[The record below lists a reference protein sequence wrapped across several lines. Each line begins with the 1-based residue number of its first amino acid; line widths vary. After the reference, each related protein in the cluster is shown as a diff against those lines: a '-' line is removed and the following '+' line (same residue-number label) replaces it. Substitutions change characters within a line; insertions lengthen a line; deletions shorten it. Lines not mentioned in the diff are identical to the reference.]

1 MPSIPSISGELRE
14 LSTKELARIKEQFA
28 ATGDGRAALLGRT
41 ALIESIIERLWKQH
55 IYAESNGPADF
66 AIVTLGG
73 FGRRWLFPFSDI
85 DVLFLHAGNGTEE
98 KFKEPI
104 RKFSQDLWDLG
115 LKLSPATRTIAEC
128 ARFEAANSEFA
139 ISLLDCR
146 HLAGDHRLFARLHD
160 EVIPKLL
167 ARESEQIVKRLG
179 ELTRTRHGK
188 FGSTVFHLEPNVKD
202 GPGGLRD
209 YNVVCWLSLMAAL
222 EQYHVWPSDDAI
234 LPVSIQAPFAAAL
247 NALVS
252 IRCFLHF
259 RHNRDDNTLTWESQ
273 DAAAAKKI
281 GVAYSPRT
289 IRAANDPSGAEV
301 LSTAEWM
308 RLYFS
313 HARSVHHVCVQMLE
327 EIPAA
332 RLSLHHQFQQLRSRL
347 SNAEFLVEDGVLLFR
362 QPAALD
368 DPELILRAFRF
379 LARHGLRLSSSTEVQ
394 IERVFP
400 ALEAVPPKGT
410 ELWHLLQ
417 EILVAP
423 HAADALRAMHSL
435 RLLTLLFPEFAGID
449 ALVVRDYS
457 HRFTVD
463 EHTFVA
469 IDNLHA
475 LRQSQSKW
483 DQRYAEL
490 LEELEQPDLLY
501 LALLLHD
508 VGKGAKSDDHVRAS
522 VRIAEVVLER
532 LDLDAPDCETV
543 LFLIDRHLEMSAA
556 MRRDI
561 FDPETARAFAEKVET
576 PERLKML
583 CLLTYA
589 DIKAVNP
596 EALTPWK
603 AENIW
608 QLYIASANHLNRSLD
623 ERLHVDAHD
632 EVMAHLGTLAMTVGD
647 RLDAFL
653 EGLPRR
659 YLLTHAAGEV
669 LAHVEMS
676 ARLEKDPVQLNLRRG
691 RHWYEL
697 TLVTTDRPS
706 LFATM
711 AGVLAAWGM
720 NIVKAAAFSNQAGV
734 VVDTFYFTD
743 RFRTLELNLPE
754 WERFQTSIHDV
765 LTGNADLERML
776 RDRLRSEKRRTPKV
790 KVETRVKTDDAC
802 SAHSTLIEIVAQD
815 QPGLLHRIS
824 STFSRENCNIEIA
837 LIETEGETAID
848 VFYLT
853 SAGAKLSAEHQLRL
867 HEALVAEF
875 AKAE

>member
-1 MPSIPSISGELRE
+1 M
-14 LSTKELARIKEQFA
+14 
-28 ATGDGRAALLGRT
+28 
-41 ALIESIIERLWKQH
+41 
-55 IYAESNGPADF
+55 
-66 AIVTLGG
+66 
-73 FGRRWLFPFSDI
+73 
-85 DVLFLHAGNGTEE
+85 
-98 KFKEPI
+98 
-104 RKFSQDLWDLG
+104 
-115 LKLSPATRTIAEC
+115 
-128 ARFEAANSEFA
+128 
-139 ISLLDCR
+139 
-146 HLAGDHRLFARLHD
+146 
-160 EVIPKLL
+160 
-167 ARESEQIVKRLG
+167 
-179 ELTRTRHGK
+179 
-188 FGSTVFHLEPNVKD
+188 
-202 GPGGLRD
+202 
-209 YNVVCWLSLMAAL
+209 
-222 EQYHVWPSDDAI
+222 
-234 LPVSIQAPFAAAL
+234 
-247 NALVS
+247 S

-273 DAAAAKKI
+273 DAAAALKI
-281 GVAYSPRT
+281 GVAHSPRT
-289 IRAANDPSGAEV
+289 IRAASDGGAGA

-313 HARSVHHVCVQMLE
+313 HARTVHHVCVQMLE

-347 SNAEFLVEDGVLLFR
+347 SNAEFLVEDGMLLLR

-379 LARHGLRLSSSTEVQ
+379 MARHGLRLSSSSEGQ
-394 IERVFP
+394 IERAFP

-449 ALVVRDYS
+449 ALVVRDYA

-508 VGKGAKSDDHVRAS
+508 VGKGAKTDDHVHAS
-522 VRIAEVVLER
+522 VRIAEVALER

-543 LFLIDRHLEMSAA
+543 LFLIDRHLELSAA

-561 FDPETARAFAEKVET
+561 FDPETVRAFAEKVET

-608 QLYIASANHLNRSLD
+608 QLYIATANHLNRSLD

-632 EVMAHLGTLAMTVGD
+632 EVMAHLGTLALSVGD

-669 LAHVEMS
+669 LAHLEMA
-676 ARLEKDPVQLNLRRG
+676 ARLPKDSVQLNLRRG

-720 NIVKAAAFSNQAGV
+720 NIVKAAAFSNQAGI

-765 LTGNADLERML
+765 LTGKADLERMI
-776 RDRLRSEKRRTPKV
+776 RDRLRSEKRRAPKV

-802 SAHSTLIEIVAQD
+802 SAHSTLIEIIAQD

-867 HEALVAEF
+867 HEALLADF
-875 AKAE
+875 SKAE

>member
-1 MPSIPSISGELRE
+1 MPTSPSLSSELRE
-14 LSTKELARIKEQFA
+14 LSAKESARIKEQFA
-28 ATGDGRAALLGRT
+28 ATGDGKAALLGRT

-55 IYAESNGPADF
+55 VFAESSGPADF
-66 AIVTLGG
+66 AVVALGG

-98 KFKEPI
+98 KSKEPI

-115 LKLSPATRTIAEC
+115 LKLSPATRTLAEC
-128 ARFEAANSEFA
+128 GRFEAANSEFA
-139 ISLLDCR
+139 ISMLDCR
-146 HLAGDHRLFARLHD
+146 YLIGDRKLFTRLHD
-160 EVIPKLL
+160 EVIPKLI
-167 ARESEQIVKRLG
+167 ANESRQIIKGLS
-179 ELTRTRHGK
+179 ELTRARHTK
-188 FGSTVFHLEPNVKD
+188 FGETVFHLEPNIKD

-209 YNVVCWLSLMAAL
+209 YNVVCWLSLLAAI
-222 EQYHVWPSDDAI
+222 EKYHIWPNENAV
-234 LPVSIQAPFAAAL
+234 LPVTIQPQFEAAL
-247 NALVS
+247 NFLISV
-252 IRCFLHF
+252 RCFLHF
-259 RHNRDDNTLTWESQ
+259 RRNRDDNTLTWESQ
-273 DAAAAKKI
+273 DASAVRKI
-281 GVAYSPRT
+281 GVTTPPPVVV
-289 IRAANDPSGAEV
+289 ANHERNAGSFTTPD
-301 LSTAEWM
+301 WM
-308 RLYFS
+308 RIYFG
-313 HARSVHHVCVQMLE
+313 HARTVHHVCNRLLE
-327 EIPAA
+327 EVPAA
-332 RLSLHHQFQQLRSRL
+332 RLSIHDQFQQLRSRL
-347 SNAEFLVEDGVLLFR
+347 ANAEFLVVDGMLALR
-362 QPAALD
+362 QPAALN
-368 DPELILRAFRF
+368 DPHLILRAYHF
-379 LARHGLRLSSSTEVQ
+379 LARHGLPLSYSTELQ
-394 IERVFP
+394 IERALP
-400 ALEAVPPKGT
+400 ALSANPLVGA
-410 ELWHLLQ
+410 ELWHPLQ

-435 RLLTLLFPEFAGID
+435 GLLNLLLPEFARID

-508 VGKGAKSDDHVRAS
+508 VGKGAKSTDHVRAS
-522 VRIAEVVLER
+522 VAIAEGAIAR
-532 LDLDAPDCETV
+532 LDLDEPDRETV
-543 LFLIDRHLEMSAA
+543 LFLIGRHLEMSAA
-556 MRRDI
+556 LRRDI
-561 FDPETARAFAEKVET
+561 FDTETVCAFSEKVET

-608 QLYIASANHLNRSLD
+608 QLYIATANHLNRSLD

-632 EVMAHLGTLAMTVGD
+632 EVMAHLGTLALSVGD

-659 YLLTHAAGEV
+659 YLLTHDAGEV
-669 LAHVEMS
+669 LAHLEMA
-676 ARLEKDPVQLNLRRG
+676 ARLTKDPVQLNLRRG
-691 RHWYEL
+691 RDWYEL

-706 LFATM
+706 LFAMM

-754 WERFQTSIHDV
+754 WERFQTSVHDV
-765 LTGNADLERML
+765 LTGKADLERMI

-815 QPGLLHRIS
+815 QPGLLHRSS

-853 SAGAKLSAEHQLRL
+853 SAGTKLSAEHQLRL
-867 HEALVAEF
+867 HEALLAEF
-875 AKAE
+875 SKPE

>member
-28 ATGDGRAALLGRT
+28 ASGDGKAALLGRT

-55 IYAESNGPADF
+55 VFSEANGPADF
-66 AIVTLGG
+66 GVVALGG
-73 FGRRWLFPFSDI
+73 FGRRWLFPFSDV

-98 KFKEPI
+98 TFKEPM
-104 RKFSQDLWDLG
+104 RKLSQDLWDLG
-115 LKLSPATRTIAEC
+115 LKLSPATRTLAEC

-146 HLAGDHRLFARLHD
+146 HLAGDHRLFVRLHD

-167 ARESEQIVKRLG
+167 SHESEQIVKRLG
-179 ELTRTRHGK
+179 ELTRARHGK

-209 YNVVCWLSLMAAL
+209 YNVVCWLSLMAAI
-222 EQYHVWPSDDAI
+222 EQYHVWPSDDSI
-234 LPVSIQAPFAAAL
+234 LPISIQETFAAAL

-273 DAAAAKKI
+273 DAAAARKI
-281 GVAYSPRT
+281 GVAHSPRT
-289 IRAANDPSGAEV
+289 IRAASDPGAAEA

-313 HARSVHHVCVQMLE
+313 HARTVHHVCVQMLE

-347 SNAEFLVEDGVLLFR
+347 SNAEFLVEDGMLLFR

-379 LARHGLRLSSSTEVQ
+379 LARHGLRLSSGTEAQ
-394 IERVFP
+394 IDRAFP

-410 ELWHLLQ
+410 ELWHVLQ

-501 LALLLHD
+501 FALLLHD
-508 VGKGAKSDDHVRAS
+508 IGKGAKSDNHVRAS

-561 FDPETARAFAEKVET
+561 FDPETVRAFAEKVET

-608 QLYIASANHLNRSLD
+608 QLYIATANHLNRSLD
-623 ERLHVDAHD
+623 ERLHVNAHD
-632 EVMAHLGTLAMTVGD
+632 EVMAHLGTLALTVGN

-669 LAHVEMS
+669 LAHLEMS
-676 ARLEKDPVQLNLRRG
+676 ARLGKDPVQLNLRRG

-706 LFATM
+706 LFAMM

-720 NIVKAAAFSNQAGV
+720 NIVKAAAFSNQAGI

-765 LTGNADLERML
+765 LSGKSDLERML
-776 RDRLRSEKRRTPKV
+776 RDRLRSEKRRVPKV

-802 SAHSTLIEIVAQD
+802 SAHSTLIELVAQD

-824 STFSRENCNIEIA
+824 STFARENCNIEIA

-867 HEALVAEF
+867 HEALLTEF
-875 AKAE
+875 SNTE

>member
-1 MPSIPSISGELRE
+1 MPPTPSLSTELRDFAA
-14 LSTKELARIKEQFA
+14 KESARIQESFV
-28 ATGDGRAALLGRT
+28 ATRDGRAALLGRT
-41 ALIESIIERLWKQH
+41 ALIETIVKRLWTQ
-55 IYAESNGPADF
+55 YFSPELDGPAGF
-66 AIVTLGG
+66 STVALGG
-73 FGRRWLFPFSDI
+73 FGRRWLFPYSDI
-85 DVLFLHAGNGTEE
+85 DMLFLHAGNGTEAML
-98 KFKEPI
+98 KDAI

-115 LKLSPATRTIAEC
+115 LKLSPATRTLAEC
-128 ARFEAANSEFA
+128 SRFDAENAEFA

-146 HLAGDHRLFARLHD
+146 YLAGDRALFARLHD
-160 EVIPKLL
+160 DVIPKLV
-167 ARESEQIVKRLG
+167 ARDSAQIVKRLAD
-179 ELTRTRHGK
+179 LTRTRHGK
-188 FGSTVFHLEPNVKD
+188 FGNTVFHLEPNMKD

-209 YNVVCWLSLMAAL
+209 YNVVYWLSLLTAI
-222 EQYHVWPSDDAI
+222 EKYRVWPRENAV
-234 LPVSIQAPFAAAL
+234 LPESIQTQFDAAL
-247 NALVS
+247 NSLMSA
-252 IRCFLHF
+252 RCFLHF
-259 RHNRDDNTLTWESQ
+259 RHKRDDNTLTWEAQ
-273 DAAAAKKI
+273 DAAAAHKVGI
-281 GVAYSPRT
+281 ANSPLL
-289 IRAANDPSGAEV
+289 
-301 LSTAEWM
+301 LSSNGPDSESLTASDWM
-308 RLYFS
+308 RIYFS
-313 HARSVHHVCVQMLE
+313 HARAVHRVCVQMLE

-347 SNAEFLVEDGVLLFR
+347 SNAEFSVEDGMLTLR
-362 QPAALD
+362 QPAALN

-379 LARHGLRLSSSTEVQ
+379 LARHGLTLNSSTEYQ
-394 IERVFP
+394 IERMLP
-400 ALEAVPPKGT
+400 ALAEAAPKGA

-417 EILVAP
+417 EILTAP

-490 LEELEQPDLLY
+490 LDEVEQPDLLY

-508 VGKGAKSDDHVRAS
+508 VGKGAKSSDHVRAS
-522 VRIAEVVLER
+522 VEIAEGALDRLE
-532 LDLDAPDCETV
+532 LDEPDREAV
-543 LFLIDRHLEMSAA
+543 LFLIERHLEMSAA
-556 MRRDI
+556 LRRDI
-561 FDPETARAFAEKVET
+561 FDPETVRAFAEKVET

-583 CLLTYA
+583 CLLTYG

-608 QLYIASANHLNRSLD
+608 QLYIATSNHLNRSLD
-623 ERLHVDAHD
+623 QRLHVYAHD
-632 EVMAHLGTLAMTVGD
+632 EVMAHLGTLALTVGS
-647 RLDAFL
+647 RLDTFL

-659 YLLTHAAGEV
+659 YLLTHAAGDV
-669 LAHVEMS
+669 LAHLEM
-676 ARLEKDPVQLNLRRG
+676 ATRLDKDPVQINLRRG

-697 TLVTTDRPS
+697 TLVTKDRAF

-720 NIVKAAAFSNQAGV
+720 NIVKAAAFSNQTGT

-754 WERFQTSIHDV
+754 WERFQTSIHEV
-765 LTGNADLERML
+765 LAGKTDLDKML
-776 RDRLRSEKRRTPKV
+776 RDRLRAEKHRPPKI
-790 KVETRVKTDDAC
+790 KVETRMKIDDTC
-802 SAHSTLIEIVAQD
+802 SAQSTLVEIVAQD

-824 STFSRENCNIEIA
+824 SVFAREKCNIEIA
-837 LIETEGETAID
+837 IIETEGETAID

-853 SAGAKLSAEHQLRL
+853 TGGAKLSLQDQVRL
-867 HEALVAEF
+867 HEALLTEF
-875 AKAE
+875 APPPA